1 MRTVVNFFSTKK
13 VDIFRRNSGPRRR
26 RRRKWFRQRTSSSCR
41 SGNKNGRN
49 QIVLNGEFRLKMSY
63 EEDWHLSIGAND
75 RSNAIW
81 RIQRCQ
87 IEQKWKIHF
96 QRNFSMTDG
105 LTVRAIFWHK
115 NRWIIE
121 GTISSVECGMRSIFC
136 RQFLHLEPI
145 IIIWTNTWLPFR
157 ENSDRWKINGKH
169 RQCGVNVL
177 NKQFKFQTKSGT
189 NNVCSLS

>member
-96 QRNFSMTDG
+96 QRNFSMTDE

-121 GTISSVECGMRSIFC
+121 GTISSVECGMRSIF
-136 RQFLHLEPI
+136 LPPI
-145 IIIWTNTWLPFR
+145 FIFR
-157 ENSDRWKINGKH
+157 ADYYYLNEHVAAIPGK
-169 RQCGVNVL
+169 QWPMK
-177 NKQFKFQTKSGT
+177 NKWQASAVWRK
-189 NNVCSLS
+189 CIE